1 MLYVKKSARREVF
14 FISGFDFNHW
24 GVTPPPPTP
33 GEKSLPKWYGA
44 QDLDLGDDVIA
55 SMVSN

>member
-24 GVTPPPPTP
+24 GGHPPPSP
-33 GEKSLPKWYGA
+33 GEKSLQKWYGA
-44 QDLDLGDDVIA
+44 QDLDLGDDVIV